1 MQLGGLSEFE
11 QIEKLLKAELDVGS
25 ISEDVTSFILEKS
38 NGNPLWAKEFVKAM
52 CEEEL
57 VTIDEPSPDRPRR
70 HAHKTDERELTSWK
84 APESVETLITS
95 RIDKLKPRMQQLM
108 KVASVISDGNSFSTE
123 MLRTVVAVAQL
134 EGAVGDTIASMQ
146 SVLSQLCKADFMT
159 LEHESRSR
167 LDDAKHSA

>member
-1 MQLGGLSEFE
+1 M
-11 QIEKLLKAELDVGS
+11 GS

-38 NGNPLWAKEFVKAM
+38 NGNSVGERICQGM

-134 EGAVGDTIASMQ
+134 EGAVGDTIASMRRAQ
-146 SVLSQLCKADFMT
+146 PTVQG
-159 LEHESRSR
+159 
-167 LDDAKHSA
+167 

>member
-108 KVASVISDGNSFSTE
+108 KVTILFS
-123 MLRTVVAVAQL
+123 L
-134 EGAVGDTIASMQ
+134 
-146 SVLSQLCKADFMT
+146 
-159 LEHESRSR
+159 
-167 LDDAKHSA
+167 

>member
-1 MQLGGLSEFE
+1 MQLGGLSAFE

-167 LDDAKHSA
+167 LDDAKHAA